1 MQEKQYSI
9 LTYIVSMQL
18 NTLDHKRDY
27 AKTHYY
33 NKLVLYMQDI
43 HYSL

>member
-9 LTYIVSMQL
+9 LTDIFSMQL
-18 NTLDHKRDY
+18 NTLDHKRNY

-33 NKLVLYMQDI
+33 IKLVLYMQDI
-43 HYSL
+43 HYPL